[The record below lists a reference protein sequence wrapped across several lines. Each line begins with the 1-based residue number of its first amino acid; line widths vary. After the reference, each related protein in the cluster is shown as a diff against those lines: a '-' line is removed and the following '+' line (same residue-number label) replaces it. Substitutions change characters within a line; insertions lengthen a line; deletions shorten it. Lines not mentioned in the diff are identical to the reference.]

1 MRIIENPQ
9 TENVL
14 IKEIIKNHGHT
25 PDHNFDWLM
34 CCADEGEPQIAIF
47 EEKYLI
53 WCFVNEQ
60 EWIIYTDPVAPIEMH
75 QKLLEQLME
84 YLVSKNIDKIL
95 FLDVREHIN
104 SFYKEKYSKI
114 YLLDYELVW
123 PILNMENFD
132 LLLTGGHFKSIRN
145 AKNKFFRENNV
156 EIISALST
164 DKKDLHEVVDRWQK
178 HRVEAGIKEIFPNR
192 YHKMIDNN
200 FLGVKSARVMAVNGK
215 IVGFNAGWE
224 TPNKT
229 GDFSAAIGIHDFSIK
244 DLGLILLLEDLE
256 WIKKAGYKTCDLEG
270 SENTALKFKMQF
282 LPEKTYKTYTFYLDS
297 TSSKGS

>member
-14 IKEIIKNHGHT
+14 IKEIIKKHGHT

-34 CCADEGEPQIAIF
+34 YCADEGKPKIAIF

-60 EWIIYTDPVAPIEMH
+60 EWIIYTDPIAPVEIH
-75 QKLLEQLME
+75 QKLINELIN
-84 YLVSKNIDKIL
+84 YLISENNNKIL

-104 SFYKEKYSKI
+104 NFYKEKYSKN

-132 LLLTGGHFKSIRN
+132 LLLPGGHFKSIRN
-145 AKNKFFRENNV
+145 AKNKFFKENKV
-156 EIISALST
+156 EIAPALSI
-164 DKKDLHEVVDRWQK
+164 DKNDLHKIVDRWQK
-178 HRVEAGIKEIFPNR
+178 HRLEAGIKEIFPNR

-200 FLGVKSARVMAVNGK
+200 FLGVKSARVMAVNK
-215 IVGFNAGWE
+215 KNVGFNAGWE
-224 TPNKT
+224 TPNVA
-229 GDFSAAIGIHDFSIK
+229 GDFSAAVGIHDFSIK

-270 SENTALKFKMQF
+270 SENTALKFKTQF
-282 LPEKTYKTYTFYLDS
+282 LPEKKYETYTFYLDNI
-297 TSSKGS
+297 SSKGS